1 MNIKLIAIAVLALTT
16 LTGCG
21 AEEKD
26 VARVVAS
33 TPSESPAVPTFE
45 EQPIID
51 VPVDGVI
58 TGGRGVA
65 DITKLPSEEIV
76 EKNPEKVKPVDPNA
90 PLPDNFVIPGG
101 VEYIE
106 GASKLDGNQ
115 SHVVLGFDKD
125 WKSASTALRN
135 ELESKGWECFECVPF
150 VAVGENAGDF
160 KASKYLL
167 NMYNGETKVIIII
180 SETSKGLAIASMN
193 FSAK

>member
-1 MNIKLIAIAVLALTT
+1 MSIKLTATAVLALTL

-21 AEEKD
+21 AADK
-26 VARVVAS
+26 VMTPVVVS
-33 TPSESPAVPTFE
+33 TPSETTAVPTYE
-45 EQPIID
+45 DQPIID

-58 TGGRGVA
+58 TGGRGET

-76 EKNPEKVKPVDPNA
+76 EMNPEKVKPVDPNA
-90 PLPDNFVIPGG
+90 PLPDDFVIPAG
-101 VEYIE
+101 VDYIE

-135 ELESKGWECFECVPF
+135 ELEGQGWQCFECVPF
-150 VAVGENAGDF
+150 VAVGENAADF

-167 NMYNGETKVIIII
+167 NMYNGDTKVIIII